1 VVAVKIRIFMNGQ
14 GHEVQVEKNGGDYRV
29 TVGDSVYRI
38 VPKEG
43 GLLINGE
50 FLPVELEGSLTE
62 DTDLKLGNRPIKA
75 RVEQVIELEKGEA
88 YQEEEETS
96 SSSKEGHGAITA
108 PMPGKLIAIK
118 VKVGDK
124 VEANTLVAILEA
136 MKMENEILAGVA
148 GTVKEVKARAGE
160 TVEGGKT
167 LLVIE

>member
-1 VVAVKIRIFMNGQ
+1 MKINVFMNGQ
-14 GHEVQVEKNGGDYRV
+14 AHEVLVEKNGGDYRV
-29 TVGDSVYRI
+29 TVGESSYKI

-50 FLPVELEGSLTE
+50 FLPVTLEGTLAE
-62 DTDLKLGNRPIKA
+62 DTELTLGNRKVKA
-75 RVEQVIELEKGEA
+75 RVEQIIELEKSDG
-88 YQEEEETS
+88 YQEEEESAST
-96 SSSKEGHGAITA
+96 SKEGEGAITA
-108 PMPGKLIAIK
+108 PMPGKLISIK

-124 VEANTLVAILEA
+124 VEPNTLVAILEA

-148 GTVKEVKARAGE
+148 GTVKEIKARAGD